1 MNMWSSLL
9 SGGAQEQ
16 VVKRACGRSFILEGA
31 VHHVEGCSCRAVSV
45 IEELHSESPGFFQA
59 NNPQSIA
66 GELFAAAT
74 EPFSVVRC
82 PRVRETEGI
91 KWVSRETRV

>member
-66 GELFAAAT
+66 GELFAAGNIAD
-74 EPFSVVRC
+74 
-82 PRVRETEGI
+82 
-91 KWVSRETRV
+91 VSGDRTLQCCEVSARAGDRRH